1 MSKVILLSSVGCTP
15 CLRVKR
21 YLNEFHAKNPQIE
34 VEEIEF
40 SSQVGS
46 KLAVENGVLYPPAV
60 FLEGKLIAKGK
71 IHAETLI
78 TTIQEAE
85 MVNV

>member
-1 MSKVILLSSVGCTP
+1 VGCTP

-71 IHAETLI
+71 IDAERLI
-78 TTIQEAE
+78 ATIQEAE

>member
-1 MSKVILLSSVGCTP
+1 VSKVTFLSSVGCTP

-46 KLAVENGVLYPPAV
+46 KLALENDVLYPPAV

-71 IHAETLI
+71 IDAEKMI
-78 TTIQEAE
+78 ATIQENE
-85 MVNV
+85 MATI

>member
-1 MSKVILLSSVGCTP
+1 MGCTP

-21 YLNEFHAKNPQIE
+21 YLTEFHAKNPQIE

-71 IHAETLI
+71 VDAEKMI
-78 TTIQEAE
+78 ATIKESEVA
-85 MVNV
+85 NI

>member
-1 MSKVILLSSVGCTP
+1 MAKVILLSSVGCTP

-21 YLNEFHAKNPQIE
+21 HLNEFHAKNPQIE

-71 IHAETLI
+71 IDAEKMI
-78 TTIQEAE
+78 ATIQEAE
-85 MVNV
+85 MVNI

>member
-71 IHAETLI
+71 IDAEKMI
-78 TTIQEAE
+78 ATIQEAE
-85 MVNV
+85 MVNI